1 MKHGI
6 MTSCLLLLSVLQLM
20 GQKKADAVQKGSVK
34 AVRQLELYANV
45 ADHLTHVGL
54 DSLKGTLLWAADSSF
69 VDTVHMEGYE
79 DWQTHKRKTYVTMK
93 IHEPGSYLLRIEAE
107 GYVTRYVPVDIL
119 KLYKR
124 ELYRELKPI
133 YLKKLPKQN
142 DIVLDEVV
150 VRATKVKFYMNGDT
164 LVYDADAFQ
173 MAEGSMLDALI
184 KKLPGVEL
192 KSGGEITVNGQKVDA
207 LLLNGKD
214 FFDSDR
220 ELMLENMPSYMVKN
234 IQSYERVPENVRG
247 TNREKTAQ
255 KELVMNVKLKKEYNT
270 GWLANA
276 EAGGGSTFFR
286 NENDRLDGKYLGR
299 LFAMRFSDN
308 SRLTLFGMVNNL
320 NDNRT
325 PGEKGEWSPLTQSQ
339 GLTTTYKTGGTYF
352 VDKQD
357 RVRYEGSANV
367 AYYDKNDQQH
377 SSSETFLEGGSTFG
391 KSSYQKRSYDVEVN
405 TEHRLRLRFDKPFH
419 EKLKFL
425 VTELRPS
432 LNYLRWNNHTE
443 SANATFSADVA
454 SGLGKAWLDS
464 IMVPVAGDL
473 LRKYAI
479 NRTLSQTRGIG
490 HWVDSRVNGWL
501 NFGPAHN
508 DFINYFLSYDYR
520 FTNRSEDN
528 YEHYRLDYPSN
539 ATMPADLRNRYNP
552 TFDRTHRFS
561 IAPNINIA
569 FDDKDRHS
577 INLSYHY
584 TYDYQHST
592 KNLYLLNKLDEW
604 KDMEKHA
611 LGTLPSYDEMLSTLD
626 ADNSTRSKRTV
637 HTHTPSASYQIS
649 LSNDSTDSYTYIS
662 FDLALPMQHESM
674 DYWQGAQVDTLMSRN
689 TTFLAPSIYF
699 NHNQWKRGRR
709 IYVNY
714 GMSTTAPAM
723 SSLLNIRNTSNPLYI
738 TLGNPNLKNTR
749 SHNFYSNY
757 RDKFGRTLFNV
768 GTNATI
774 TENAVASGY
783 IYNKETGVRTVTPE
797 NVNGNWN
804 ISGNTGVDFPFDQNE
819 RWRLK
824 ETVAYGYNHSVDLSG
839 TNLTER
845 ATRSVVG
852 NHSLNNELGLTF
864 RPTDK
869 MEYSAKGRLNYQHST
884 SDRADF
890 TTLNVFD
897 FDYGVTAQIE
907 LPWNFQFSTDLTMYS
922 RRGYSDETMNT
933 NELVWNARLTKRLM
947 HGNLLVQLDGFDLL
961 GNLSNVR
968 RSINAQ
974 GKTET
979 FYNVIPS
986 YCLLHIVWRLN
997 KQPKKKDS

>member
-1 MKHGI
+1 MYNRIITLCALFLLCVLRVSAGPQDSTATRRSLEVYMK
-6 MTSCLLLLSVLQLM
+6 
-20 GQKKADAVQKGSVK
+20 
-34 AVRQLELYANV
+34 V
-45 ADHLTHVGL
+45 ADHLSHVGI
-54 DSLKGTLLWAADSSF
+54 DSLRATLLHAADSTF
-69 VDTVHMEGYE
+69 ADTVGVMSHEE
-79 DWQTHKRKTYVTMK
+79 WQTHRKVTYAEFK
-93 IHEPGSYLLRIEAE
+93 ISKPGHYLLKLEAD
-107 GYVTRYVPVDIL
+107 GYTMRLVPIDIP

-133 YLKKLPKQN
+133 YMKKLPKKN

-150 VRATKVKFYMNGDT
+150 VRATKLKFYMDGDT

-247 TNREKTAQ
+247 TNRENTTQ

-276 EAGGGSTFFR
+276 EAGGGTTFFR
-286 NENDRLDGKYLGR
+286 NANDRLDGKFLGR
-299 LFAMRFSDN
+299 LFALRFTDN
-308 SRLTLFGMVNNL
+308 SRLNLYAMVNNL
-320 NDNRT
+320 NDKRT

-339 GLTTTYKTGGTYF
+339 GLTTTYNLGGGYF
-352 VDKQD
+352 YDKQD
-357 RVRYEGSANV
+357 QLRYEGSAN
-367 AYYDKNDQQH
+367 AKYYDKDDQQH
-377 SSSETFLEGGSTFG
+377 SSSETFLDGGSTFG
-391 KSSYQKRSYDVEVN
+391 RSAYHKRSYDVELN
-405 TEHRLRLRFDKPFH
+405 TEHRLRLRFQSPFH

-443 SANATFSADVA
+443 SANATLSADVA

-464 IMVPVAGDL
+464 IMAPSAGEL
-473 LRKYAI
+473 LKQYAI
-479 NRTLSQTRGIG
+479 NRTLSQTKGVG

-501 NFGPAHN
+501 NFAPPHN

-520 FTNRSEDN
+520 FTDRSEDN

-539 ATMPADLRNRYNP
+539 AAMAADLRNRYNP
-552 TFDRTHRFS
+552 TFDRTHHFS
-561 IAPNINIA
+561 IDPNINIA
-569 FDDKDRHS
+569 FDNKDRHS

-592 KNLYLLNKLDEW
+592 KSLYLLNKLDEW
-604 KDMEKHA
+604 KDMEKNA
-611 LGTLPSYDEMLSTLD
+611 LGTLPSYDEILSTLD

-662 FDLALPMQHESM
+662 FNLALPMQHESM
-674 DYWQGAQVDTLMSRN
+674 DYWQGGQVDTLMSRN
-689 TTFLAPSIYF
+689 TTFLTPSFYF
-699 NHNQWKRGRR
+699 SHNQWKRGRR
-709 IYVNY
+709 IFAYY
-714 GMSTTAPAM
+714 RMSTTAPSM
-723 SSLLNIRNTSNPLYI
+723 TSLLNIRNTSNPLYI

-749 SHNFYSNY
+749 SHNFNASY
-757 RDKFGRTLFNV
+757 RDKFRRTLFNV
-768 GTNATI
+768 STNATI

-783 IYNKETGVRTVTPE
+783 IYNKETGVRTVTPD

-804 ISGNTGVDFPFDQNE
+804 FSGSTGIDIPFDQNE
-819 RWRLK
+819 HWRLK
-824 ETVAYGYNHSVDLSG
+824 ENVAYGYNHSVDLSG
-839 TNLTER
+839 TNQTAV

-852 NHSLNNELGLTF
+852 NHSLSNELGLTF

-869 MEYSAKGRLNYQHST
+869 MEYSAKGNLHYQHST
-884 SDRADF
+884 SDREDF
-890 TTLNVFD
+890 TTLDVFD
-897 FDYGVTAQIE
+897 FDYGLTGQIE
-907 LPWNFQFSTDLTMYS
+907 LPWGFQFSTDLTMYS
-922 RRGYSDETMNT
+922 RRGYSDATMNT

-961 GNLSNVR
+961 GNLSNVH

-997 KQPKKKDS
+997 KQPKK